1 MKYRDCY
8 EWTRTEQGKYIRYAS
23 KSEIISLFV
32 MILIPALLLGW
43 LIPQMDNI
51 VTFVLLKI
59 MIALIAV
66 IGLLC
71 NCILFG
77 IYLRERVVFDE

>member
-1 MKYRDCY
+1 MKYRDRY

-23 KSEIISLFV
+23 KSEIILLFV

-43 LIPQMDNI
+43 LIPQLDNI
-51 VTFVLLKI
+51 VTFVLS
-59 MIALIAV
+59 LIIGV
-66 IGLLC
+66 IGLLY

-77 IYLRERVVFDE
+77 IYLIERVVFDE

>member
-43 LIPQMDNI
+43 LIPQLDYI
-51 VTFVLLKI
+51 VTFVLS
-59 MIALIAV
+59 LIAV

-77 IYLRERVVFDE
+77 IYLKERVVFDE